1 MFESRSLTLFVALA
15 AVLAIFFTLL
25 QYSRSLAVLD
35 VNPNFLLIF
44 LIVLPFLRFGFFRFS
59 AASALVLLF
68 AVLFFPFWFWEMVA
82 LITVTLLAGFARQF
96 LTGNRILDF
105 FILIL
110 GTTLILNSVLPVLS
124 GFEPLWFRIALE
136 ALYNVLLGCVA
147 VPLITRQIS

>member
-35 VNPNFLLIF
+35 INPNLLLVF
-44 LIVLPFLRFGFFRFS
+44 LIALPFLRFGSFRFS
-59 AASALVLLF
+59 AASALILLF
-68 AVLFFPFWFWEMVA
+68 AALFFPYWFWEMAALIAVA
-82 LITVTLLAGFARQF
+82 LFAGFARRF

-105 FILIL
+105 FILVL
-110 GTTLILNSVLPVLS
+110 GATLILNSALPLLA
-124 GFEPLWFRIALE
+124 GFGPLWPRIALE

-147 VPLITRQIS
+147 VSFITRPIS